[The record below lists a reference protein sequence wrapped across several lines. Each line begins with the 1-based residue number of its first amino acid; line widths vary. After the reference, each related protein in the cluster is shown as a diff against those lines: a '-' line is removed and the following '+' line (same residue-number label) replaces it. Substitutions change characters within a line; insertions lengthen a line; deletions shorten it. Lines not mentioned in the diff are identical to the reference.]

1 MLNPIIDIPAARGV
15 IDKAS
20 HTLKEVLSKQITSS
34 IDSNIKEYD
43 NKSKKLT
50 LVLLHGT
57 EEMKAILIFLERKL
71 NLMHQY

>member
-1 MLNPIIDIPAARGV
+1 MLNPITGTPAARGA

-20 HTLKEVLSKQITSS
+20 HTLKEVLSKQITS
-34 IDSNIKEYD
+34 IDSSIKEYD

-57 EEMKAILIFLERKL
+57 
-71 NLMHQY
+71 